1 MTVPTQQSRYD
12 VVVVGGGH
20 NGLVAAGYL
29 ALSGLSVLVLE
40 RLGQLG
46 GAATSHQSF
55 AGLPVRMSTYAHR
68 VGPLPP
74 RILEDLGVEA
84 PLRARRMAA
93 YVPTIRGGRH
103 TGLVIES
110 SPTGMTADSFA
121 QLTGSGREYEA
132 WQAFRS
138 QLAAA
143 GEALRP
149 TLLEPLRPAAQVRE
163 TIAPDVWEMLTERPL
178 GQTLETR
185 FADDLVR
192 GLVASDALIGTFADL
207 NDPELAPN
215 RTFLQHAVIG
225 SSGAWSVPLGGMG
238 ALTDLLEGAVRR
250 HRGEIVT
257 RAFVTAV
264 RTDGTEARVTFR
276 HGGAEHVVD
285 CSYVLGNVAPWV
297 MRLLLGDN
305 PGPRP
310 EGAQVQINML
320 LEKLPRLRTQMSP
333 PMAFSGSFHV
343 AEGYEQLQEAYLEAQ
358 EGLIPEIP
366 PGNLFCH
373 TLTDP
378 SILGTMAVHGKHA
391 FTYFGLQTPARLFS
405 GHVETQRDE
414 LVLRMLDAVN
424 VHLEEPLETLISL
437 DRHGNPC
444 LQALA
449 PQDVEAALA
458 MPGGH
463 AFHGPLSWPWHD
475 EADDAA
481 EAGAPESATHR
492 WGVAGPADNVL
503 VCGAGSRRGGAVTG
517 VGGHNAAMAVLELT
531 GTALP
536 TDDD

>member
-1 MTVPTQQSRYD
+1 MTVPTQQPRYD

-40 RLGQLG
+40 RLGQVG

-68 VGPLPP
+68 VGPMPP

-121 QLTGSGREYEA
+121 QLTGSGREYES

-138 QLAAA
+138 QLTAA
-143 GEALRP
+143 GATLRP
-149 TLLEPLRPAAQVRE
+149 TLLEPLRPAAEVRE
-163 TIAPDVWEMLTERPL
+163 LLAPDVWELLAERPL

-192 GLVASDALIGTFADL
+192 GLVATDALIGTFADL
-207 NDPELAPN
+207 NDPDLTPN

-225 SSGAWSVPLGGMG
+225 SAGAWSVPLGGMG

-257 RAFVTAV
+257 RAFVTGV
-264 RTDGTEARVTFR
+264 HTDGREARVTFR
-276 HGGAEHVVD
+276 HGGLEHAVD

-320 LEKLPRLRTQMSP
+320 LEKLPRLRNQMSP

-405 GHVETQRDE
+405 GHVEAQRDE

-449 PQDVEAALA
+449 PQDVETALA

-463 AFHGPLSWPWHD
+463 AFHGPLSWPWDD
-475 EADDAA
+475 EAA
-481 EAGAPESATHR
+481 EAEGPSGAAHR
-492 WGVAGPADNVL
+492 WGVAGEADNVL